1 LPFFIFTVYHKYI
14 IFICDC
20 MIIFAL
26 CFIFRLVRGFL
37 IGISMTKFSWLF
49 LFVYL
54 CSLEILPLVILMK
67 VVLTYFL

>member
-1 LPFFIFTVYHKYI
+1 
-14 IFICDC
+14 
-20 MIIFAL
+20 
-26 CFIFRLVRGFL
+26 L